1 MDFYHILNRGVE
13 KRDIVLDDGDRIRFV
28 SDLYEL
34 NNKNIA
40 ANPLTKSRRG
50 AHRSLLVRIHAWCLM
65 SNHYHL
71 LVSPVD
77 DDIANISRFAQKI
90 GMGYAKYFNEKY
102 SRNGVLW
109 QGIYKRIRIERD
121 AHFNYIPYYIHL
133 NPLDFSMPEWRE
145 GNVKRISQAL
155 KKLQEYRWSSYLDY
169 VGTKNFPSILDT
181 DTLVDVLGSPKRQ
194 HNVIAEVIQDRI
206 LANKSDVIEII

>member
-1 MDFYHILNRGVE
+1 
-13 KRDIVLDDGDRIRFV
+13 
-28 SDLYEL
+28 
-34 NNKNIA
+34 
-40 ANPLTKSRRG
+40 
-50 AHRSLLVRIHAWCLM
+50 
-65 SNHYHL
+65 
-71 LVSPVD
+71 
-77 DDIANISRFAQKI
+77 
-90 GMGYAKYFNEKY
+90 MGYAKYFNEKY